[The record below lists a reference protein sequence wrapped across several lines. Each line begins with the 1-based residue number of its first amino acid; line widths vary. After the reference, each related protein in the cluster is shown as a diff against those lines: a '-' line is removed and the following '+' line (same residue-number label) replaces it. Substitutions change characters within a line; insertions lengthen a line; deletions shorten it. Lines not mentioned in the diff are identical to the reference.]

1 MDPTGIGLVTSGVV
15 IIILICC
22 GCQRLKT
29 TEGPP
34 IKERFNEPEG

>member
-22 GCQRLKT
+22 GCQKLKNSD
-29 TEGPP
+29 GPP
-34 IKERFNEPEG
+34 IKERLNEPET